1 MEIKDKIKWVLDRL
15 VILLIV
21 ALIIGCPIYLV
32 VSCDKSVNKNEM
44 VYEVKPLTDKEIKAF
59 REIVREL
66 SK

>member
-1 MEIKDKIKWVLDRL
+1 MEIIDKIKWVVDRL

-21 ALIIGCPIYLV
+21 AFVIVGPIYLV
-32 VSCDKSVNKNEM
+32 VSWYQSDNEPEM
-44 VYEVKPLTDKEIKAF
+44 VYEVKPLTDKEIMAF